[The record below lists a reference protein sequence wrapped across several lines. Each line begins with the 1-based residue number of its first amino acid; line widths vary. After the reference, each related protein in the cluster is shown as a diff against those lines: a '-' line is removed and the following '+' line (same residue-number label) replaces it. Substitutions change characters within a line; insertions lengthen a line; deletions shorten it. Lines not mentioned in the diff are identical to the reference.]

1 MSSTTTPRLGAHRT
15 PAARL
20 GVQVVHDLVSAI
32 VTGEVAPGDLLPT
45 ETELCENFG
54 VSRTVIR
61 ESMKR
66 LEEKGMVSVVQ
77 GRGTQIAPQ
86 SEWNIL
92 DRVVLGTMIENDE
105 TLGILDELAVVRGQ
119 LESSIAAAAAS
130 ARSDDELRVIQGH
143 LDTMHATAEER
154 DAFAAAD
161 VAFHFAVM
169 DVAGD
174 RLASGIARS
183 LSKRAGESSRYYG
196 APGADAVRLTLEE
209 HQRVYDAIE
218 AGDSDAAAREMRD
231 HIALAWE
238 RRRIRD

>member
-1 MSSTTTPRLGAHRT
+1 MPSTTTPRLGAHRT

-92 DRVVLGTMIENDE
+92 DKVVLGTMIA
-105 TLGILDELAVVRGQ
+105 TWALLAAVVVDLTIMWRSFKRLLSERYPRTSPKGLLMMAVNRAMQIRRFRQPPARIKRG
-119 LESSIAAAAAS
+119 AS
-130 ARSDDELRVIQGH
+130 
-143 LDTMHATAEER
+143 
-154 DAFAAAD
+154 
-161 VAFHFAVM
+161 
-169 DVAGD
+169 
-174 RLASGIARS
+174 
-183 LSKRAGESSRYYG
+183 Y
-196 APGADAVRLTLEE
+196 
-209 HQRVYDAIE
+209 
-218 AGDSDAAAREMRD
+218 
-231 HIALAWE
+231 
-238 RRRIRD
+238 